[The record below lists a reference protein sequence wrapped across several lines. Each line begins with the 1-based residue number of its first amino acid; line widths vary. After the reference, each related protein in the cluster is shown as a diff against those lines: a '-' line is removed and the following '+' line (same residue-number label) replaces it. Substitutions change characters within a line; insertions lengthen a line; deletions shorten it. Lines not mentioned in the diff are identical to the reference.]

1 MAASR
6 GDKAL
11 RRYQA
16 KRDFSVTP
24 EPGAALGEAGPALS
38 FVVQKHH
45 ARRLHYDFRLEL
57 DGVMKSWAVP
67 KGPSLDPADKRMAV
81 EVEDHPVAYASFE
94 GTIPPKQYGAGE
106 VIVWDKGHWQPRGD
120 PRKGLRT
127 GNLKFEMTGHK
138 LRGAWALVRMKGRD
152 EKKPAWLLIKERD
165 DFARPADEFD
175 VLQADPDSVSALGV
189 PAPAGWPAAAV
200 AADLPDTLSPQLA
213 TRVEALPPDDGEWLY
228 ELKFD
233 GYRLLARIDDRGVRL
248 LTRGGLDWTHRL
260 KPLCRDLAGM
270 ELPPGWYDGEL
281 VAFNDRGLPDF
292 GVLQQS
298 LERARPGELVLYL
311 FDLPYAAGHDLRA
324 APLDERRALL
334 ERLIGPTPPD
344 SVRLS
349 AALEVPG
356 RDVLASACR
365 LGLEGVIAKR
375 RDAPYRSRR
384 SEDWL
389 KIKCGL
395 RQEFVIGGFTEGQG
409 TRAGFG
415 ALMLGVYDR
424 QGVLR
429 HVGNVGSGFDTR
441 TLASLHRR
449 LKALERPEAAFASAS
464 RPPTRPHW
472 VEPRLVAEVAFAAW
486 THGGHIRQGVFLGL
500 REDKEARDVTREIPK
515 PTDPPAPV
523 PAPPE
528 PKVPAEPPVA
538 GRSLRV
544 TNPQR
549 VIDRRSGLTKLDL
562 VRHYEAVGEL
572 MMVHLRER
580 PVALLRAPRGIA
592 GQRFFQKH
600 MDNELPCIVQLDPA
614 LSPGH
619 APWIAVA
626 SARGLLSAAQWNV
639 VEVHTQNASHRR
651 FEQPNRLVFDL
662 DPGEGVAWPRMQE
675 AALLMQALLDQLGL
689 VGYLKTSGGKG
700 LHVVVPLRPQH
711 GWDTVK
717 GFSKAVVQH
726 MARTLPDRFVAK
738 SGPKNRVGKVFVD
751 YLRNGRGATT
761 VSAWSARAR
770 PGMGVSVPVDWGEL
784 DALKG
789 GDHWTVR
796 NLHERLATGNEPWAD
811 YPRRART
818 LSAAMKRLGFKPEG
832 D

>member
-120 PRKGLRT
+120 PRKGLR
-127 GNLKFEMTGHK
+127 GGHLKFDLSGHK
-138 LRGAWALVRMKGRD
+138 LRGGWALIRMKGGD
-152 EKKPAWLLIKERD
+152 EKKAGWLLVKERD
-165 DFARPADEFD
+165 GFAREAGEFD
-175 VLQADPDSVSALGV
+175 VVEALPDSVASKDM
-189 PAPAGWPAAAV
+189 PAPAGWPAQAL

-213 TRVEALPPDDGEWLY
+213 VRVDQPPPDDGQWLY

-233 GYRLLARIDDRGVRL
+233 GYRLMARIDGDAVRL
-248 LTRGGLDWTHRL
+248 FTRSGLDWTRRL
-260 KPLCRDLAGM
+260 KPLCRDLAAM
-270 ELPPGWYDGEL
+270 ALPPGWYDGEL
-281 VAFNDRGLPDF
+281 VAFNQRGVPDF

-298 LERARPGELVLYL
+298 LEQARPGELVLYL
-311 FDLPYAAGHDLRA
+311 FDVPHAGGFDLRA
-324 APLDERRALL
+324 APLIERRAVL
-334 ERLIGPTPPD
+334 ERLIGPSPPEG
-344 SVRLS
+344 VRLS
-349 AALEVPG
+349 PVLEVPG
-356 RDVLASACR
+356 ADVLASACQ

-384 SEDWL
+384 SEDWQ

-580 PVALLRAPRGIA
+580 PVALLRAPAGIA

-600 MDNELPCIVQLDPA
+600 MDNELPGIVKLDPA

-619 APWIAVA
+619 APWIAV
-626 SARGLLSAAQWNV
+626 SGARGLLSAAQWNV
-639 VEVHTQNASHRR
+639 VELHTQNASHRR

-662 DPGEGVAWPRMQE
+662 DPGEGVTWPRVQE
-675 AALLMQALLDQLGL
+675 AAQLMQSLLDQLGL

-717 GFSKAVVQH
+717 AFSKAVVQH

-770 PGMGVSVPVDWGEL
+770 PGMGVSVPVAWSEL